1 MVELEDASLILKDA
15 TAKSLVLLD
24 ELGRGTATNDGS
36 AIARSVLEHLVE
48 SIKCISVFVTH
59 YKNVAD
65 MEERFAGKLVNG
77 HMGYKASNDDEEHDA
92 VNDADG
98 KSILFLY
105 RLSSGQADS
114 SFGMNV
120 ARMAGLPSPVVDL
133 AEKMANEMKSRAES
147 KSD

>member
-15 TAKSLVLLD
+15 SAKSLVLLD

-36 AIARSVLEHLVE
+36 AIARSVLEQLVE
-48 SIKCISVFVTH
+48 SIKCITVFVTH

-65 MEERFAGKLVNG
+65 MEARFAGKLVNG
-77 HMGYKASNDDEEHDA
+77 HMGYKARDHDEDKPGKD
-92 VNDADG
+92 VGG

-105 RLSSGQADS
+105 RLSSGQANS

-133 AEKMANEMKSRAES
+133 AEKVANEMKTQAGS
-147 KSD
+147 KSS

>member
-1 MVELEDASLILKDA
+1 MVELEEASLILKDA
-15 TAKSLVLLD
+15 SAKSLVLLD

-48 SIKCISVFVTH
+48 NTKCISVFVTH

-65 MEERFAGKLVNG
+65 MEARFAGKLVNG
-77 HMGYKASNDDEEHDA
+77 HMGYKARNNDEDHEPGIDA
-92 VNDADG
+92 GG

-133 AEKMANEMKSRAES
+133 AQKVANEMKSQA
-147 KSD
+147 KSTSN

>member
-1 MVELEDASLILKDA
+1 
-15 TAKSLVLLD
+15 
-24 ELGRGTATNDGS
+24 
-36 AIARSVLEHLVE
+36 
-48 SIKCISVFVTH
+48 
-59 YKNVAD
+59 